1 MSIAKKWNHTKETY
15 FKLKNCNHRQGQAHA
30 IATQVDERSNGDVS
44 FYDQPKKATQ
54 GQIDDM
60 AILQEKKSRNWKLC
74 LHLHPWL
81 TPLSILLY

>member
-54 GQIDDM
+54 GQIDDV
-60 AILQEKKSRNWKLC
+60 AILQEKNQEIGSYVCIYIHGSR
-74 LHLHPWL
+74 H
-81 TPLSILLY
+81 